1 MLELWKQYI
10 EKLYTSDNRQWN
22 IQEEDAIQEN
32 TGCPILK
39 EEFETALKELKHNN
53 ATGID
58 NVSGEIL
65 KALEGQGKE
74 AL

>member
-10 EKLYTSDNRQWN
+10 EKLYTCDNRQWS

-32 TGCPILK
+32 TGHPIFK
-39 EEFETALKELKHNN
+39 KEFETALKELKHNK

-58 NVSGEIL
+58 NVSGGIL